1 VDGGSGE
8 SHDRRIVDRQRRM
21 STEKSGPSPKKRASS
36 IFVGALLGLYYGVF
50 YQPSDY
56 ADVGIAIRL
65 AILAA
70 VATVTIRTWKKKVPF
85 KGMVKEFFMTLVPYL
100 IFMLSLALRK
110 YAFDLGGKT
119 LVILESTTGGAML
132 GLLFSR
138 KALMTGET
146 DT

>member
-1 VDGGSGE
+1 
-8 SHDRRIVDRQRRM
+8 M
-21 STEKSGPSPKKRASS
+21 SNQKSSSSTKKRTSS

-70 VATVTIRTWKKKVPF
+70 VATVIIRTWKKRVPF
-85 KGMVKEFFMTLVPYL
+85 KEMVKEFFVTLVPYL

-110 YAFDLGGKT
+110 YAYDLGGKT
-119 LVILESTTGGAML
+119 LVILESTAGGAIL

-138 KALMTGET
+138 KPLMAGET

>member
-1 VDGGSGE
+1 
-8 SHDRRIVDRQRRM
+8 M
-21 STEKSGPSPKKRASS
+21 STEKSGPSPKKHAGS

-70 VATVTIRTWKKKVPF
+70 VATVIIRTWKKKVPF
-85 KGMVKEFFMTLVPYL
+85 MSMIKEFFMTLVPYL

-119 LVILESTTGGAML
+119 LVILESTAGGAML

-138 KALMTGET
+138 KPFIAGET
-146 DT
+146 EP

>member
-1 VDGGSGE
+1 
-8 SHDRRIVDRQRRM
+8 M
-21 STEKSGPSPKKRASS
+21 SNQKTGPSTKKRTSS

-70 VATVTIRTWKKKVPF
+70 LATVIIRTWKKRVPF

-110 YAFDLGGKT
+110 YAYDLGGKT
-119 LVILESTTGGAML
+119 LVILESTAGGAIL
-132 GLLFSR
+132 GFLFSR
-138 KALMTGET
+138 KPLMAGET
-146 DT
+146 EP